1 MNREMLEDRWFKL
14 KVDNF
19 ISGIK
24 PNSAP
29 WTRRAPIP
37 WYKQNFLWEQIAPS
51 LAKGTKYTEAE
62 VIEYLK
68 DLQSAAKLEA
78 LLDEDS

>member
-24 PNSAP
+24 LTDRP
-29 WTRRAPIP
+29 WTRRVHVP
-37 WYKQNFLWEQIAPS
+37 WYNQSFMWEQIAPS
-51 LAKGTKYTEAE
+51 LARGTKYSEAE
-62 VIEYLK
+62 VVEYLK

-78 LLDEDS
+78 LLDEDT